1 VKPPV
6 PVLASW
12 ISLAGCLGTPAIA
25 DMQPSPAPNVA
36 WVIRGSA
43 ADLPAPPAQ
52 RMQRLTLAEMVDFG
66 LRHNSTTRIAWANAQ
81 AAMATYGSARGAY
94 LPTIDGQVS
103 VARVKTAATQGRTA
117 VTQNV
122 LAPSLSLTYL
132 LFDFGGRSGQVGAA
146 REQALAAAF
155 NHNAA
160 IQDVVLQISVAYF
173 QYLATRALLEAQR
186 TTLTEA
192 EANVTAAQ
200 ERRNA
205 GVATIA
211 DVLQART
218 AASQA
223 RLTYQSIE
231 GDVQTTRGSLAL
243 AMGLPANTPYD
254 VDPAAGERAI
264 TDTADSVD
272 VLIAAAVRNR
282 PDLRSAQAAA
292 EAARDRVSV
301 ARARLLPSLG
311 LSTTGG
317 RTYSGSLPAG
327 ANTYGITMDL
337 TVPLF
342 AGLSRRYDLRAARF
356 TAEAAQGQIEATQ
369 QRVIF
374 AVYSD
379 YYTLQTA
386 GRRVATAEDLLASA
400 GQSSEVA
407 LGRYKAGVGTVL
419 DLLAAQTA
427 LADARAQ
434 RVQARLTWSVSLA
447 QLAHDTGLLDT
458 HGGSPLR
465 LQPGQTKG
473 SEPP

>member
-1 VKPPV
+1 MFV
-6 PVLASW
+6 
-12 ISLAGCLGTPAIA
+12 AGCLGTPAIA
-25 DMQPSPAPNVA
+25 DMQPSPAPNVP
-36 WVIRGSA
+36 WVIRASA
-43 ADLPAPPAQ
+43 ADAPAVGAEK
-52 RMQRLTLAEMVDFG
+52 MQRLTLADMVDFG
-66 LRHNSTTRIAWANAQ
+66 LRHNSTTRIAWATAQ
-81 AAMATYGSARGAY
+81 AALATYGSARGAY
-94 LPTIDGQVS
+94 LPTIDGDLAVG
-103 VARVKTAATQGRTA
+103 RIKTAATQGRSA

-122 LAPSLSLTYL
+122 LTPSLTLSYL

-146 REQALAAAF
+146 RNQALAAAF

-173 QYLATRALLEAQR
+173 QYLATRALLDAQR
-186 TTLTEA
+186 TTLAEA
-192 EANVTAAQ
+192 EANVTAAE

-223 RLTYQSIE
+223 RLTTQSTE
-231 GDVQTTRGSLAL
+231 GDLATTRGSLAL
-243 AMGLPANTPYD
+243 ALGLPANTPYD
-254 VDPAAGERAI
+254 VDPEAGERPI
-264 TDTADSVD
+264 STVADGVD
-272 VLIAAAVRNR
+272 ALIAEAVRNR
-282 PDLRSAQAAA
+282 PDLRSARAAA
-292 EAARDRVSV
+292 EAARERVV
-301 ARARLLPSLG
+301 AARARLLPSLG

-317 RTYSGSLPAG
+317 RTYSGALPAG
-327 ANTYGITMDL
+327 ANTYGATVNL
-337 TVPLF
+337 SVPLF

-356 TAEAAQGQIEATQ
+356 NAEAAEGQIEATQ
-369 QRVIF
+369 QKVIF
-374 AVYSD
+374 TVYSD

-400 GQSSEVA
+400 RQSSEVA

-458 HGGSPLR
+458 RGGSPLR
-465 LQPGQTKG
+465 LQPDQTRG
-473 SEPP
+473 SESP